1 MRPFS
6 FSSGPHIIANMQ
18 TLFDPLAKLT
28 SLGAYAHLCTAPD
41 GATCVTL
48 TYARTSTRKA
58 QHEAQAI
65 VTKFERLLLL
75 QLDVPS
81 GHRPRTVQQL
91 VASGRVRVVGGRFIL
106 AR

>member
-1 MRPFS
+1 MSP
-6 FSSGPHIIANMQ
+6 MQ
-18 TLFDPLAKLT
+18 TLFDPLAKLAG
-28 SLGAYAHLCTAPD
+28 LGAYAHLCTAPD

-48 TYARTSTRKA
+48 TYARTSIRKA
-58 QHEAQAI
+58 QREAQAI
-65 VTKFERLLLL
+65 ATKFERLLLL